1 MKESTE
7 FIAKHEAT
15 KVGSFCSRDLN
26 SPRAFRK
33 VFSKATLGVMGAACG
48 LSSNWLLVRQQ
59 GDISGIFIINRLVP
73 TSPGSVCSCSAFSY
87 HPPPGWVGGSKPQQN
102 NSKIHVRIPGGT
114 RTLIAELVDCFSFD
128 SALSHFPN

>member
-59 GDISGIFIINRLVP
+59 GDISGIFIINLLIP
-73 TSPGSVCSCSAFSY
+73 ASLGSVSSWSVSLL
-87 HPPPGWVGGSKPQQN
+87 PLPGEGLSFCRTTQSSESDDCLEPLRKNQGSF
-102 NSKIHVRIPGGT
+102 IT
-114 RTLIAELVDCFSFD
+114 ELFV
-128 SALSHFPN
+128 